1 MFAETKIKMS
11 KPVKNCKTSLFA
23 LMIAKFALLIPRILK
38 LANVTYV
45 QKEIWI
51 STMHKSGF
59 NAQLMQ

>member
-1 MFAETKIKMS
+1 MFAETKIKIS
-11 KPVKNCKTSLFA
+11 KPVKNCKTFA
-23 LMIAKFALLIPRILK
+23 LMIAKFALLIPKILK